1 MALANRSV
9 KLGASNPKTKAVVA
23 NGVPTVATGELGI
36 YTGSAIATSNP
47 QWIVGQF
54 DLLYRYAK
62 TFLKDLTGTPC
73 VLHMP
78 LGGNYSDVV
87 VNGTAGDAPGTSD
100 IRLIIGAGIHGGDKS
115 HFLNRT
121 FRRVIEAY
129 LEDNK

>member
-9 KLGASNPKTKAVVA
+9 KLGVSSPKTKVVVDDGA
-23 NGVPTVATGELGI
+23 PTVAAGELGI
-36 YTGSAIATSNP
+36 YTGSAISTSNP

-54 DLLYRYAK
+54 HHLYRYAK
-62 TFLKDLTGTPC
+62 SNIKDLTGTPC

-78 LGGNYSDVV
+78 LGGGYSDIVM
-87 VNGTAGDAPGTSD
+87 NGTEDTAPGTSD
-100 IRLIIGAGIHGGDKS
+100 IRLIIGANIHNGDKS